1 MNWLVNKLR
10 RTSLKCL
17 NVKTSEKY
25 GVKTGKISK
34 DFSDQWCGGFHWT
47 SEGKKVHSGLVLYLL
62 KMLVKCLR
70 DARHCVTVSFT
81 WEGLS
86 HHLLFCSGVFMD
98 RHMGPRENSDMGFPH
113 SGGE

>member
-1 MNWLVNKLR
+1 M
-10 RTSLKCL
+10 
-17 NVKTSEKY
+17 
-25 GVKTGKISK
+25 
-34 DFSDQWCGGFHWT
+34 
-47 SEGKKVHSGLVLYLL
+47 HSGLVLYLL